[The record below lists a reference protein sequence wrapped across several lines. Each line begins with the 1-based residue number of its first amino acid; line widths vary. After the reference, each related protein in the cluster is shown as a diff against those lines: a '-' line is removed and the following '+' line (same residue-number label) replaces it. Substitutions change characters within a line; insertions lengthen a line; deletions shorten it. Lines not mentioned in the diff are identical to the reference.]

1 MSNRPW
7 RGLLY
12 EYSDFLPVTDG
23 TLTGHGLKDPD
34 IVFKVTG
41 EPLKAKGA
49 AEVAEL
55 IERTLA
61 LK

>member
-1 MSNRPW
+1 MSSRFW
-7 RGLLY
+7 RGLLF
-12 EYSDFLPVTDG
+12 EYSN
-23 TLTGHGLKDPD
+23 PD

-55 IERTLA
+55 IERTQA